1 MKIRTIIIV
10 VLSLLIAI
18 AWAAAQT
25 DEQKEDKNRRYLY
38 EWTDDRGN
46 VHVTDD
52 FGDVPEKYR
61 DKVRKRVEMAP
72 KPGPGQGREVQEET
86 VPPLSQESEQGSD
99 EASKKAEWQQR
110 LRDWKGRLAEAEKRY
125 ADLEQERNE
134 LLRRWGTPA
143 YAPPGDRIKA
153 QQIEQE
159 MEQVKKEIDEAR
171 NMIDVV
177 IPDEA
182 RKAGIPPG
190 WLRE

>member
-1 MKIRTIIIV
+1 MKIRSIILV
-10 VLSLLIAI
+10 VLSLIIVA

-25 DEQKEDKNRRYLY
+25 DEQKDKNRRYLY

-61 DKVRKRVEMAP
+61 DKVRRVEMAP
-72 KPGPGQGREVQEET
+72 KPGQGQGREVQEET
-86 VPPLSQESEQGSD
+86 APPPSRESEQESD

-110 LRDWKGRLAEAEKRY
+110 LRDWKKRLAEAEKRY

-134 LLRRWGTPA
+134 LLRRRGTPA

-159 MEQVKKEIDEAR
+159 MEQVKKEIAEAR